1 MPWSRTFLLETDAD
15 YDRAYLGQKQ
25 LLLTVGIRAGIEICG
40 RLLLAKEYLFFFVSV
55 RDDKRGTVF
64 LGWFDC

>member
-25 LLLTVGIRAGIEICG
+25 LLLTVGIRVGIEICG
-40 RLLLAKEYLFFFVSV
+40 RLLPAKEYLFFLSPFATT
-55 RDDKRGTVF
+55 KGELCF
-64 LGWFDC
+64 